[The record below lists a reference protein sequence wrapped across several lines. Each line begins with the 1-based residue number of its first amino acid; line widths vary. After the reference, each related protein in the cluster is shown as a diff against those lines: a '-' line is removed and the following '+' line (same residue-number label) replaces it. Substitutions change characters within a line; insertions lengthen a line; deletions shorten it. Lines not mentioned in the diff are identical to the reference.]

1 MSGFGYNILGF
12 GGGGPPPPPP
22 EVDEDFNRVSF
33 LSHFDGANNGVNDAF
48 DDGSADNLT
57 ISTAGNVTQGSFSP
71 FARPDGEW
79 AVSFSG
85 EAGDDITGPTSS
97 DFQFGDNSFTVE
109 CFIFPTLIDDYNT
122 TINTSGADGAGRW
135 YISYGAT
142 SMYWGTYGNGSNG
155 DLTFD
160 HDMTLGDWYHL
171 AYVRNKSDDKGR
183 MYINGVQ
190 KGVWDDAR
198 TYGDPAHTLK
208 IGKDFFTDRNNN
220 MNGLIS
226 NARVVNGTA
235 VYTSNNFTPPT
246 SPLTAI
252 TNTKLLAL
260 QSNTIIDNSASAH
273 VLTRNGATPVS
284 AFGPFLTDAAYDP
297 AVNGASAYFDGT
309 HTGAILVASPPT
321 FATSTFTYEC
331 WVYPIGNGTYKPLL
345 NQGPR
350 DGSSISALYI
360 SGNTKLVLQIADS
373 NSANKIIISGSS
385 NDITLDQWNHIVLT
399 HLYTSST
406 NSTYKIY
413 SNGILKSTLNHTGGF
428 NWSTGAGSNQP
439 LVIGRDEYE
448 GEYGD
453 EMFVQDARLVVGSL
467 VYTGNFTPP
476 TAPLTAITNTK
487 LLLNMA
493 DPQAIDSAAQNNLTL
508 YGTAKLSTGQA
519 KFGDTS
525 ILFDGNSDFA
535 TFPHSES
542 NDISGGNNWTVEF
555 YWRFVD
561 NDATQYQ
568 EIATKGV
575 GFQLYANN
583 GALAIAL
590 SASNN
595 STYFKNASNGTT
607 LSDNTWYHIAVVKNG
622 TGYKVYLDGTSES
635 NLAVTSSSNVDTG
648 TSPWCLGAYTSS
660 SYYANGY
667 MDEFRVSK
675 FARYTGNFTAPTEPF
690 PSQGQL

>member
-12 GGGGPPPPPP
+12 GGGGVAAPT
-22 EVDEDFNRVSF
+22 EVDDKFNLVSF

-71 FARPDGEW
+71 HARPDGAW

-85 EAGDDITGPTSS
+85 AATSDITGPTSS

-109 CFIFPTLIDDYNT
+109 CFIFPTVIDNYNVP
-122 TINTSGADGAGRW
+122 IGTSGADGAGRW
-135 YISYGAT
+135 YISYG
-142 SMYWGTYGNGSNG
+142 SPKIYWGTYGNGSDG
-155 DLTFD
+155 DLTVD
-160 HDMTLGDWYHL
+160 HDMTVGDWYHL

-208 IGKDFFTDRNNN
+208 IGKDFFTDRVNN

-252 TNTKLLAL
+252 TNTKLLTL
-260 QSNTIIDNSASAH
+260 QSNRIIDNSASAH
-273 VLTRNGATPVS
+273 ALTINGATPVS

-297 AVNGASAYFDGT
+297 AVNGASLYA
-309 HTGAILVASPPT
+309 PT
-321 FATSTFTYEC
+321 YTDYLRIPNSAEFELDANFSVEFWVNLDTDFNATSGDTSVMFWANNNSQT
-331 WVYPIGNGTYKPLL
+331 
-345 NQGPR
+345 
-350 DGSSISALYI
+350 
-360 SGNTKLVLQIADS
+360 QIAQ
-373 NSANKIIISGSS
+373 N
-385 NDITLDQWNHIVLT
+385 ND
-399 HLYTSST
+399 
-406 NSTYKIY
+406 
-413 SNGILKSTLNHTGGF
+413 GF
-428 NWSTGAGSNQP
+428 YFYRGE
-439 LVIGRDEYE
+439 LVIGNTDVLAKAKNWNHVALCRSGSVISLYCNGVRIGTASYTSTVDFSDAYVMTYVPNADQ
-448 GEYGD
+448 YGANGYMSD
-453 EMFVQDARLVVGSL
+453 LRILKGSSAYDASQTTLTV
-467 VYTGNFTPP
+467 P

-493 DPQAIDSAAQNNLTL
+493 DGQAIDSTAQHNLTL

-595 STYFKNASNGTT
+595 STYFKSASNGTT
-607 LSDNTWYHIAVVKNG
+607 LSDSTWYHIAVVKNG

-667 MDEFRVSK
+667 MDEFRLSK

>member
-12 GGGGPPPPPP
+12 GGGGPPPP

-71 FARPDGEW
+71 HARPDGAW

-85 EAGDDITGPTSS
+85 AATSDITGPTSS

-198 TYGDPAHTLK
+198 TYGDPAHPLK
-208 IGKDFFTDRNNN
+208 IGKDFFTDRVNN

-273 VLTRNGATPVS
+273 VLTSNGATPVS

-350 DGSSISALYI
+350 DGSSVSAFYI
-360 SGNTKLVLQIADS
+360 GANTKLVLQIADS
-373 NSANKIIISGSS
+373 NAANKIVIAGSA
-385 NDITLDQWNHIVLT
+385 NDITLGQWNHVVLT
-399 HLYTSST
+399 HLYTSSS

-428 NWSTGAGSNQP
+428 SWATGAGSNQP
-439 LVIGRDEYE
+439 LVIGRDEFE

-453 EMFVQDARLVVGSL
+453 EMFVQDGRLVVGSQ
-467 VYTGNFTPP
+467 VYTSNFTPP
-476 TAPLTAITNTK
+476 SVPLTAITNTK

-493 DPQAIDSAAQNNLTL
+493 NGQVIDNSVGRNNMVLH
-508 YGTAKLSTGQA
+508 GNAKLSTGQA

-525 ILFDGNSDFA
+525 LYFNGSGDAAKSAESKSRFGTGDF
-535 TFPHSES
+535 
-542 NDISGGNNWTVEF
+542 TVEF
-555 YWRFVD
+555 FYYGTTVIDAPLVD
-561 NDATQYQ
+561 MR
-568 EIATKGV
+568 
-575 GFQLYANN
+575 LSANN
-583 GALAIAL
+583 EARVSIFFTNNSGNVGYFATNGTRITSNTTVATNTWTHIAL
-590 SASNN
+590 VRSSAVTRFYFNGTQDNQTYSDTIDLLNSPLTIGLKFNLDSNN
-595 STYFKNASNGTT
+595 NVGYYDDVRISN
-607 LSDNTWYHIAVVKNG
+607 
-622 TGYKVYLDGTSES
+622 
-635 NLAVTSSSNVDTG
+635 
-648 TSPWCLGAYTSS
+648 
-660 SYYANGY
+660 
-667 MDEFRVSK
+667 M
-675 FARYTGNFTAPTEPF
+675 ARYTANFTAPNKQLPD
-690 PSQGQL
+690 QGEI